1 MRPALLAFL
10 ALFAAS
16 AAQAAGITVLSTG
29 SITPAAKA
37 LAAQFTRETGT
48 NVVFGGGR
56 PDKIAAD
63 LKMGGAGDV
72 VLVPSANIAAMPR
85 LEAASVTKLARIAIG
100 VAVPLGAP
108 LPDISTPEKFRAAL
122 KAAPRG
128 VSYSDPA
135 IGSSAGPV
143 IDRMLKGPD
152 FAGVT
157 RKPVKDVAIA
167 ALASGDADIAL
178 QMITELAAAK
188 AVQLVGPVPDGL
200 DAVVEFSGGTL
211 AGAPPEAAAFL
222 RYLARPQA
230 AAAWIAAGATPL
242 R

>member
-16 AAQAAGITVLSTG
+16 HAQGASITVLATG
-29 SITPAAKA
+29 SVTPAAKA
-37 LAAQFTRETGT
+37 LAAQFTKETGT
-48 NVVFGGGR
+48 EVVFGGGR

-63 LKMGGAGDV
+63 LKAGGAGDV
-72 VLVPSANIAAMPR
+72 VLVPSANIAAMPK
-85 LEAASVTKLARIAIG
+85 LETASVTKLARIAIG

-108 LPDISTPEKFRAAL
+108 LPDISTVEKFRAAL

-143 IDRMLKGPD
+143 IDRLLKGPD
-152 FAGVT
+152 FAGV
-157 RKPVKDVAIA
+157 KLHPVKDVAIA
-167 ALASGDADIAL
+167 GLASGDADIAL

-188 AVQLVGPVPDGL
+188 TVQLVGPVPEGL
-200 DAVVEFSGGTL
+200 GAAVEFSGGTL
-211 AGAPPEAAAFL
+211 TGAPPEAAAFV
-222 RYLARPQA
+222 RYLARPESA
-230 AAAWIAAGATPL
+230 KAWTDAGATPA